1 MSTMKFD
8 LPLLE
13 RDTRYSL
20 WKIKMR
26 DVLVQKNLHKCISG
40 RAFMPASWTDADI
53 ELNDLK
59 AQSLIR
65 LHLSNDVLQ
74 DITEEETGY
83 KIWSKLDRIFMEK
96 SLPNKLHMK
105 LKLYTLRLSE
115 GGSISAH
122 LSKFKE
128 VVGDFKNLEVQ
139 HDDEDLGLILFCAIA
154 GKTSLSK
161 RFTPP

>member
-20 WKIKMR
+20 WKLKMR
-26 DVLVQKNLHKCISG
+26 DVLVQQNLHKCILG
-40 RAFMPASWTDADI
+40 RAFMHASWTDEDI

-74 DITEEETGY
+74 DIAEEETSY
-83 KIWSKLDRIFMEK
+83 QIWSKLDRIFLEK

-105 LKLYTLRLSE
+105 LKLYALRLSE
-115 GGSISAH
+115 GGSISAIYR
-122 LSKFKE
+122 
-128 VVGDFKNLEVQ
+128 N
-139 HDDEDLGLILFCAIA
+139 
-154 GKTSLSK
+154 SK
-161 RFTPP
+161 R